1 MTDDLTKGKVERRER
16 LLHVCK
22 HIVGGNVDAD
32 TLAAFRK
39 AVLRCAGNTEEA
51 LKNLYESDGE
61 VGVAVRKAFD
71 VLDDAMETCK
81 ARDDQNFR
89 STATGAIYPKGDRWY
104 LDEVADPDDIDER
117 EDGDDDDDDVGKRD
131 AITDHPVVQLTRLLV
146 ASGKFGDHAQALDHL
161 LHTASG
167 QGLLQR
173 TLHKTEQTKENNMDS
188 IHAIMKSNGIARTC
202 AAIIQKGA
210 TAISEHELVA
220 AATAVAHERHP
231 GLSASAAFAKV
242 YADQGDE
249 GRVLREAVNVAKVSQ
264 WLAAGSTVPAKAA
277 DRGSNSAYGEL
288 MRKAAELR
296 NARPELSEAQAFAKV
311 FSDPANIALAKRERQ
326 ESAAAR

>member
-1 MTDDLTKGKVERRER
+1 MAKREH
-16 LLHVCK
+16 LLKVCK
-22 HIVGGNVDAD
+22 AIIDNPLRIDGDAEFRAD
-32 TLAAFRK
+32 AVAAFK
-39 AVLRCAGNTEEA
+39 SAALRYAGDRET
-51 LKNLYESDGE
+51 LKNLYQNEGE

-117 EDGDDDDDDVGKRD
+117 DDDDDDDDDVGKRD

-146 ASGKFGDHAQALDHL
+146 ASGKFGSHAQALDHL

-188 IHAIMKSNGIARTC
+188 ILQIMKSGGIAKTC
-202 AAIIQKGA
+202 AAIVAKGS
-210 TAISEHELVA
+210 TNISEYALVE
-220 AATAVAHERHP
+220 AATAVAHARHP

-264 WLAAGSTVPAKAA
+264 WLAGGSTVYAKADA
-277 DRGSNSAYGEL
+277 RAGTAYDEL
-288 MRKAAELR
+288 MVKAAEYR
-296 NARPELSEAQAFAKV
+296 SAHPELTQAQAFAKV
-311 FSDPANIALAKRERQ
+311 YTSPANTELASRERR
-326 ESAAAR
+326 EAAAR